1 MRVATV
7 ITRLSGGAGT
17 LALRGAAAL
26 DPDAHEVT
34 LITGS
39 GSLLRQAEEAGLETV
54 VEPALR
60 RPVAP
65 AHDLLALHRLT
76 ALLRGF
82 DVVHTHC
89 SKAGALGRVAA
100 RRARVGRVVHTFH
113 GFGFHRFQP
122 AHRRRAYVAVE
133 RRLGRITDL
142 ALCVGGGVAVEAVQ
156 RRLLPPERIRTI
168 GVAVDH
174 AAPRRDE
181 ETRRRARR
189 ALGLAPDDVVVG
201 AVGRLTYQK
210 APEHF
215 IAALAAL
222 RRPEVVGVWV
232 GDGEEAERVRAQAA
246 AAGVR
251 AVLPGER
258 DDVVRLLPALDV
270 FALPS
275 RYEGLPLAI
284 VEAMVCGVPVVAT
297 AVNAVGDVVVPGE
310 TGLLVPPHRPDL
322 LAGAV
327 AHLLDHPD
335 RAARLAAAA
344 RERVAGR
351 HEIGQLADA
360 LAQAYRAE

>member
-1 MRVATV
+1 MSLRVATV

-201 AVGRLTYQK
+201 G
-210 APEHF
+210 
-215 IAALAAL
+215 
-222 RRPEVVGVWV
+222 
-232 GDGEEAERVRAQAA
+232 
-246 AAGVR
+246 
-251 AVLPGER
+251 
-258 DDVVRLLPALDV
+258 
-270 FALPS
+270 
-275 RYEGLPLAI
+275 
-284 VEAMVCGVPVVAT
+284 
-297 AVNAVGDVVVPGE
+297 
-310 TGLLVPPHRPDL
+310 
-322 LAGAV
+322 
-327 AHLLDHPD
+327 
-335 RAARLAAAA
+335 
-344 RERVAGR
+344 
-351 HEIGQLADA
+351 
-360 LAQAYRAE
+360 

>member
-1 MRVATV
+1 
-7 ITRLSGGAGT
+7 
-17 LALRGAAAL
+17 
-26 DPDAHEVT
+26 
-34 LITGS
+34 
-39 GSLLRQAEEAGLETV
+39 
-54 VEPALR
+54 
-60 RPVAP
+60 
-65 AHDLLALHRLT
+65 
-76 ALLRGF
+76 
-82 DVVHTHC
+82 
-89 SKAGALGRVAA
+89 
-100 RRARVGRVVHTFH
+100 
-113 GFGFHRFQP
+113 
-122 AHRRRAYVAVE
+122 
-133 RRLGRITDL
+133 
-142 ALCVGGGVAVEAVQ
+142 
-156 RRLLPPERIRTI
+156 
-168 GVAVDH
+168 
-174 AAPRRDE
+174 APRRDE

-297 AVNAVGDVVVPGE
+297 
-310 TGLLVPPHRPDL
+310 
-322 LAGAV
+322 
-327 AHLLDHPD
+327 
-335 RAARLAAAA
+335 
-344 RERVAGR
+344 
-351 HEIGQLADA
+351 
-360 LAQAYRAE
+360 